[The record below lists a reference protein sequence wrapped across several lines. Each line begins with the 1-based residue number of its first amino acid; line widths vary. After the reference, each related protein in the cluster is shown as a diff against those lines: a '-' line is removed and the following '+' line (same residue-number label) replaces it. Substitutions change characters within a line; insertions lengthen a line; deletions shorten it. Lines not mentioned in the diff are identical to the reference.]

1 MAERISFEEDDG
13 VSAGVPRLPPTT
25 PEISRRMSAV
35 RQRDTGPELEVRRA
49 LHTLGYRY
57 RTHAKDL
64 PGCPDIVFRGRK
76 KVIFVHGCYWHRH
89 EGCRH
94 ATTPKTNTDFWKR
107 KFEKNVRRDAAAI
120 EELKRLG
127 WSALLV
133 WSCQVGY
140 KSALLP
146 RLKSFLGN
154 PRKATTPSGARP
166 GRRNRCSITTC

>member
-1 MAERISFEEDDG
+1 MNEAEEKAKRLSFEENDG

-49 LHTLGYRY
+49 VNALEYRY

-64 PGCPDIVFRGRK
+64 PGCPDIVFKGRK

-94 ATTPKTNTDFWKR
+94 ATTPKTNTDFWQR
-107 KFEKNVRRDAAAI
+107 KFEENVRRDAAVNANKLCGRSSRPANA
-120 EELKRLG
+120 ESSTFDSDTFQRP
-127 WSALLV
+127 A
-133 WSCQVGY
+133 Y
-140 KSALLP
+140 
-146 RLKSFLGN
+146 RRFLW
-154 PRKATTPSGARP
+154 ASL
-166 GRRNRCSITTC
+166 